1 MIDDLVLLATY
12 SNDMDADLAKGHI
25 ESAGIEAVIIKDDA
39 GGMLPPLQKTEGVKL
54 MVTRS
59 NSEKAT
65 IILQERNLL

>member
-39 GGMLPPLQKTEGVKL
+39 GGMLPSLQKTEGVKL